1 VAAPV
6 AACAQV
12 SAPAHT
18 QVFVGYGWLSNSLN
32 GNSGRHPLSG
42 ADVAA
47 GLRLTRNLQAK
58 VEANT
63 YYGTNLQA
71 PQRPDFLLLGVQYGR
86 RAGRLNPWADAM
98 AGMAHAN
105 PGWSTAPGPHS
116 QWCVSPAADAGLDY
130 QLTRHTAWRVQGGFV
145 HADFTLQD
153 YLVRKL
159 PNYFA
164 RAATGIVV
172 RF

>member
-1 VAAPV
+1 
-6 AACAQV
+6 V

-86 RAGRLNPWADAM
+86 RVGRLNPWADAM